1 MSATAVP
8 RPSTEAPLEEAESAA
23 TVSRTA
29 LSPAATGALEMI
41 PLVVAYSP
49 FALIIG
55 AAIAA
60 CPNPWAGWSGSW
72 LIYGGSAHLA
82 ALRTL
87 AGAGPAAAVLTG
99 LLINAR
105 LVVYSAGLARV
116 WPLQPRWFRF
126 AAAGLIIDPTYA
138 AAQRFAARCDVPAQQ
153 RRHFFGAALTMG
165 VGWSAVM
172 ASGVVVGS
180 RLDAVRLEIVVPLC
194 LLALVGTG
202 LRAPGARVVVIV
214 AAVAAVLL
222 RSLPAGTGLLT
233 AIALGV
239 GSGLLR
245 DRIER

>member
-1 MSATAVP
+1 M
-8 RPSTEAPLEEAESAA
+8 L
-23 TVSRTA
+23 
-29 LSPAATGALEMI
+29 
-41 PLVVAYSP
+41 PLVVAYAP
-49 FALIIG
+49 FALVIG
-55 AAIAA
+55 SAIAA

-87 AGAGPAAAVLTG
+87 EGAGPAVAVLTG

-105 LVVYSAGLARV
+105 LVVYSAGLARA
-116 WPLQPRWFRF
+116 WPTQPRWFRF

-153 RRHFFGAALTMG
+153 RRHFFGGALTMG

-172 ASGVVVGS
+172 AAGVAVGS
-180 RLDAVRLEIVVPLC
+180 RLDAGHLEIVSPLC
-194 LLALVGTG
+194 LMALVGAG
-202 LRAPGARVVVIV
+202 LRARGARVVVIV
-214 AAVAAVLL
+214 AAAAAVLL
-222 RSLPAGTGLLT
+222 RSLPAGGGLLT

-245 DRIER
+245 DRVGR